1 MKKVNYEKRLSN
13 KKCVI
18 ETLLSQ
24 VQCLFKKKKDNKNNG
39 LEDMCDLEPPC
50 SGKHITIFDG
60 ETIHALIIVI
70 IE

>member
-1 MKKVNYEKRLSN
+1 MKKVNYEKKRLSN

-24 VQCLFKKKKDNKNNG
+24 VQCIFKKKNKDG
-39 LEDMCDLEPPC
+39 LEDRCDLEPPC
-50 SGKHITIFDG
+50 SGNLIIIFDG
-60 ETIHALIIVI
+60 ETIYALIIVI

>member
-1 MKKVNYEKRLSN
+1 MKKVNYEKKTRLSN

-24 VQCLFKKKKDNKNNG
+24 VQCIFYKNNKDG
-39 LEDMCDLEPPC
+39 LEDRCDLEPPC
-50 SGKHITIFDG
+50 SGNLITIFDG
-60 ETIHALIIVI
+60 ETIYALIIVI